1 MRNFK
6 IGFWAVIFG
15 LIGIVIFQ
23 NQDFFMVKQSLS
35 IDFIF
40 TKYETPELLRAILF
54 VAIFFTGFILSY
66 IFTLIDRLRFSK
78 AVKSLGAT
86 IDSQNK
92 NITSL
97 INELESLKEGS
108 SEKGVSSEK
117 EDSSENNK
125 ENKEEKEQKST

>member
-40 TKYETPELLRAILF
+40 TKYSTPELLRAILF
-54 VAIFFTGFILSY
+54 VVIFFTGFIISY
-66 IFTLIDRLRFSK
+66 IFTLIDRLRFRK
-78 AVKSLGAT
+78 VVTSLGTT

-97 INELESLKEGS
+97 INELESLKE
-108 SEKGVSSEK
+108 VSSG
-117 EDSSENNK
+117 NNK
-125 ENKEEKEQKST
+125 ESKEEEKEQKST

>member
-40 TKYETPELLRAILF
+40 TKYETPELPIAVLF
-54 VAIFFTGFILSY
+54 VTIFFTGFILSY
-66 IFTLIDRLRFSK
+66 IFTLFDRLRFRK
-78 AVKSLGAT
+78 VVTSLGNT

-97 INELESLKEGS
+97 INELETLKEGS
-108 SEKGVSSEK
+108 S
-117 EDSSENNK
+117 DNNK
-125 ENKEEKEQKST
+125 ENKEEEKEQKST

>member
-15 LIGIVIFQ
+15 LMGIVIFQ

-35 IDFIF
+35 IDLIF
-40 TKYETPELLRAILF
+40 KRYETPELFRAILF
-54 VAIFFTGFILSY
+54 GAIFLTGFIISY
-66 IFTLIDRLRFSK
+66 IFTLIDRLRFRK
-78 AVKSLGAT
+78 VVKSLGAE

-97 INELESLKEGS
+97 VNELEALKGAS
-108 SEKGVSSEK
+108 SG
-117 EDSSENNK
+117 NNK
-125 ENKEEKEQKST
+125 ENEEKEEEQKSA